1 MYNTPMTDTNNTP
14 NQTRK
19 MLTRHP
25 FVTALFEIPSRDAT
39 YCVSALEDGE
49 EPARV
54 WCIDHNHAILI
65 AATLPKYGF
74 TDIEIEEA

>member
-1 MYNTPMTDTNNTP
+1 MNDTNNTP

-19 MLTRHP
+19 MLTRDP
-25 FVTALFEIPSRDAT
+25 FITALFAIRSGDST
-39 YCVSALEDGE
+39 YCVSALEDGD

-54 WCIDHNHAILI
+54 WCHDIVHATEI
-65 AATLPKYGF
+65 AAVLPKYGF